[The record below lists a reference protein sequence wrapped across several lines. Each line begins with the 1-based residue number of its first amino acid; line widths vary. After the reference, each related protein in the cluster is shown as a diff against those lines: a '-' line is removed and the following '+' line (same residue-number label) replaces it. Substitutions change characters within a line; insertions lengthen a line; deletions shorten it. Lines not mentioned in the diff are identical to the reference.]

1 MILETPAP
9 EPEVWA
15 EEIKL
20 LYWMVGKKS
29 DDPELLAR
37 EQELQEKGREDRE
50 KQLVSLQRRDE
61 RRENEKLKA
70 ANGKKR
76 RKLSLERDC

>member
-9 EPEVWA
+9 EPEIWA

-37 EQELQEKGREDRE
+37 EQELQEKGRDDRE
-50 KQLVSLQRRDE
+50 KQLASLQRRSE
-61 RRENEKLKA
+61 RREKEKSRAPSRKD
-70 ANGKKR
+70 R
-76 RKLSLERDC
+76 RSLSLGRDC